1 MYTSSFTRLVQ
12 PTEGGST
19 MGGKPATSLGGL
31 RSPKVILPILSSQAT
46 ARTGKNEGIGGL
58 GLRRRQPVNGDVR
71 VSD

>member
-1 MYTSSFTRLVQ
+1 
-12 PTEGGST
+12 